1 MIYSTDTEYVRFD
14 MDGDLGVVNQ
24 VTMNL
29 QVSPVFFIQPTL
41 QISFL
46 ST

>member
-29 QVSPVFFIQPTL
+29 QVSFVFLCNQSCKFH
-41 QISFL
+41 F
-46 ST
+46 